1 MESPER
7 VKAKKDSEKKTKD
20 QYILK
25 RTAHELRQKLSR
37 AKFVYHNIVRAWDSW
52 HELNA
57 DEQELWFAYR
67 SGRLQEDV
75 DRANDAY
82 GHSLHTRY
90 RGGSAHVGDLMT
102 TVLSVQRDP
111 WQVLSW

>member
-20 QYILK
+20 QEILK
-25 RTAHELRQKLSR
+25 RTAHELRQELSC
-37 AKFVYHNIVRAWDSW
+37 AKFVYHKMVHAWDSW
-52 HELNA
+52 DELNG
-57 DEQELWFAYR
+57 DEQALWYAYHY
-67 SGRLQEDV
+67 GHLQQEV
-75 DRANDAY
+75 ERANDAY
-82 GHSLHTRY
+82 GHSLKTRY